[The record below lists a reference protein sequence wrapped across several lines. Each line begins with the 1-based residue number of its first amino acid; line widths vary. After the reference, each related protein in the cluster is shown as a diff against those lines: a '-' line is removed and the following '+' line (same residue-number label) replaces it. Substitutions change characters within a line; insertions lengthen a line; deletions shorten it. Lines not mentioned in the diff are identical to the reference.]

1 MYERFVTAASTY
13 ARDVDGLILM
23 ILLFVGVWFILAELV
38 FFGLIFKFR
47 AKDGVKSQYITGEV
61 KHQKRWVSYPHY
73 LVLVCDIFIVVGA
86 LKVWSDVKLTLPEP
100 DAKVR
105 IVSQQWAWSF
115 VHEGADG
122 KLDTD
127 DDIRTVEELHVEV
140 GKNYHFILESRD
152 VLHSFSVPAFRLK
165 QDAIPGREITG
176 WFQATQ
182 TGTFDI
188 QCAEICGV
196 AHGIMAARIVVDS
209 PEDYAA
215 WVKKGGPT
223 SFWAASNVKVPGA
236 AKPAAAPPAPT
247 VTATTAALLPR

>member
-1 MYERFVTAASTY
+1 MFDRFYTAASTY
-13 ARDVDGLILM
+13 ARDVDELIFF
-23 ILLFVGVWFILAELV
+23 ILVMVGIWFILAELV

-47 AKDGVKSQYITGEV
+47 AKDGVKTQYVSGEE

-73 LVLVCDIFIVVGA
+73 LVLICDIFIVVGA
-86 LKVWSDVKLTLPEP
+86 LKVWNDIKITLPEA

-105 IVSQQWAWSF
+105 IVAQQWAWSF
-115 VHEGADG
+115 VHEGADN
-122 KLDTD
+122 KLDTK

-140 GKNYHFILESRD
+140 GKTYHFVLESRD

-176 WFQATQ
+176 WFKPTE

-196 AHGIMAARIVVDS
+196 GHGIMAARIVVHT
-209 PEDYAA
+209 PESYAK
-215 WVKKGGPT
+215 WVSGGGPT
-223 SFWAASNVKVPGA
+223 SIWSASNVTAGA
-236 AKPAAAPPAPT
+236 K
-247 VTATTAALLPR
+247 